1 MSNEENQK
9 SGLEMIVPEGQTVHL
24 NGVEIEAKPVE
35 NEEQLKAAMQSE
47 KRGND
52 NIDFFLELVA
62 ATLNQEQNEEFED
75 VEASEI
81 RSSRGNILP
90 LLTAVQE
97 ANGLSD
103 FLDEEDI
110 EKIK

>member
-1 MSNEENQK
+1 MTDEEQK

-35 NEEQLKAAMQSE
+35 NDKQLKAAMEAE
-47 KRGND
+47 KRGKD

-62 ATLNQEQNEEFED
+62 ATLNQEQNEDFED
-75 VEASEI
+75 VSAEEI
-81 RSSRGNILP
+81 RKSRGNILP

-97 ANGLSD
+97 ANGLAD
-103 FLDEEDI
+103 FLDEEEMEQI
-110 EKIK
+110 T